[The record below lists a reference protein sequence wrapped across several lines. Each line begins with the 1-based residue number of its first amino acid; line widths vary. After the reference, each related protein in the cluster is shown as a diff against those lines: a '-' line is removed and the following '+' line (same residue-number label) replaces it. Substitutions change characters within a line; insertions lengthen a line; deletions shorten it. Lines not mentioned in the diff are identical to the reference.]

1 MNTNA
6 LQGILWMLLTTLL
19 FVMVT
24 AVVRYIGEAIPAAQ
38 AAFIRYVI
46 GTIILLPFII
56 PLIRKSI
63 TRKDLIIYIFRG
75 LAHGFGVILW
85 FFAMARIPVSEVTAI
100 GYITPIFVSIA
111 AFIFLKEKFSISII
125 GALAIC
131 MIGMI
136 IIIKPTPG
144 GIATGQLS
152 MVIATL
158 FFAASY
164 ILAKKLSS
172 TESTLEILV
181 ALNFI
186 VTITLAPFAVVFWV
200 TPSLQE
206 VLFLSIV
213 ALFATAGHFTMTMA
227 LKLAPITI
235 TQPISYVQ
243 IVWASCIGFIFFGET
258 ISLWFTIGA
267 SLIILSSLYV
277 TYTSSSKKNKD
288 INNLVAKD

>member
-1 MNTNA
+1 MVV
-6 LQGILWMLLTTLL
+6 TTLL
-19 FVMVT
+19 FAIVT
-24 AVVRYIGEAIPAAQ
+24 GIVRYIGSDIPAPV
-38 AAFIRYVI
+38 AAFIRYI
-46 GTIILLPFII
+46 ISTIFFI
-56 PLIRKSI
+56 PLIVKMFILEGGKKNRQF
-63 TRKDLIIYIFRG
+63 YWARG

-111 AFIFLKEKFSISII
+111 AFIFLKEKFSLSII
-125 GALAIC
+125 GALVIC

-136 IIIKPTPG
+136 IIIRPTAS
-144 GIATGQLS
+144 GIAIGQLS

-172 TESTLEILV
+172 IESTLEILV
-181 ALNFI
+181 ALNLI

-200 TPSLQE
+200 TPSLQD
-206 VLFLSIV
+206 VLFLGIV

-243 IVWASCIGFIFFGET
+243 IVWASCIGFIFFEET
-258 ISLWFTIGA
+258 ISFWFSIGA

-277 TYTSSSKKNKD
+277 TYTSSKQNKK

>member
-1 MNTNA
+1 MKNIQA
-6 LQGILWMLLTTLL
+6 IFWMVVTTLL
-19 FVMVT
+19 FAIVT
-24 AVVRYIGEAIPAAQ
+24 GIVRYIGSDIPAPV

-46 GTIILLPFII
+46 STIFFI
-56 PLIRKSI
+56 PLIVKMFILEGGKKNRQF
-63 TRKDLIIYIFRG
+63 YWARG

-111 AFIFLKEKFSISII
+111 AFIFLKEKFSVSII
-125 GALAIC
+125 GALVIC

-136 IIIKPTPG
+136 IIIRPTAS
-144 GIATGQLS
+144 GIAIGQLS

-181 ALNFI
+181 ALNLI

-243 IVWASCIGFIFFGET
+243 IVWASCIGFIFFEET
-258 ISLWFTIGA
+258 ISFWFSIGA

-277 TYTSSSKKNKD
+277 TYTSSKQNEN

>member
-1 MNTNA
+1 MVV
-6 LQGILWMLLTTLL
+6 TTLL
-19 FVMVT
+19 FAIVT
-24 AVVRYIGEAIPAAQ
+24 GIVRYIGSDIPAPV
-38 AAFIRYVI
+38 AAFVRY
-46 GTIILLPFII
+46 IISMIFFL
-56 PLIRKSI
+56 PLIFKMFILERNKSN
-63 TRKDLIIYIFRG
+63 KKVYWARG

-111 AFIFLKEKFSISII
+111 AFIFLKETFSISII

-131 MIGMI
+131 IIGMI
-136 IIIKPTPG
+136 IIIRPTTS
-144 GIATGQLS
+144 GIAVGQLS

-186 VTITLAPFAVVFWV
+186 VTVTLAPFAIAFWV
-200 TPSLQE
+200 TPSIQE

-235 TQPISYVQ
+235 TQPISYIQ

-258 ISLWFTIGA
+258 ISFWFSVGA
-267 SLIILSSLYV
+267 TLIILSSLFV

-288 INNLVAKD
+288 VSSLIAKD

>member
-1 MNTNA
+1 MVV
-6 LQGILWMLLTTLL
+6 TTLL
-19 FVMVT
+19 FAIVT
-24 AVVRYIGEAIPAAQ
+24 GIVRYIGSDIPAPV
-38 AAFIRYVI
+38 AAFIRY
-46 GTIILLPFII
+46 IISTLFFI
-56 PLIRKSI
+56 PLIVKMFILERKRSSK
-63 TRKDLIIYIFRG
+63 RVYWSRG

-111 AFIFLKEKFSISII
+111 AFIFLKETFSISII

-136 IIIKPTPG
+136 IIVRPTTN

-152 MVIATL
+152 MIIATL
-158 FFAASY
+158 FFAGSY
-164 ILAKKLSS
+164 ILAKKLSA

-186 VTITLAPFAVVFWV
+186 VTLTLAPFAIAFWV

-206 VLFLSIV
+206 VLFLGVV
-213 ALFATAGHFTMTMA
+213 ALFATAGHFTMTIA

-243 IVWASCIGFIFFGET
+243 IVWASGIGFIFFGET
-258 ISLWFTIGA
+258 ISLGFTVGA
-267 SLIILSSLYV
+267 ALIILSSLYV
-277 TYTSSSKKNKD
+277 TYTSSANQNKHL
-288 INNLVAKD
+288 NNLITKN

>member
-1 MNTNA
+1 MKN
-6 LQGILWMLLTTLL
+6 LQAIFWMVVTTLL
-19 FVMVT
+19 FAIVT
-24 AVVRYIGEAIPAAQ
+24 GIVRYIGSDIPAPV
-38 AAFIRYVI
+38 AAFIRY
-46 GTIILLPFII
+46 IISTLFFI
-56 PLIRKSI
+56 PLIVKMFILERNRSN
-63 TRKDLIIYIFRG
+63 RRVYWSRG
-75 LAHGFGVILW
+75 LAHGIGVILW

-100 GYITPIFVSIA
+100 GYITPIFVSVA
-111 AFIFLKEKFSISII
+111 AFVFLKETFSISII

-136 IIIKPTPG
+136 IIIRPTTS
-144 GIATGQLS
+144 GIAIGQLS
-152 MVIATL
+152 MIVATL

-186 VTITLAPFAVVFWV
+186 VTLTLAPFAIAFWV

-206 VLFLSIV
+206 VLFLGVV

-243 IVWASCIGFIFFGET
+243 IVWASGIGFIFFGET
-258 ISLWFTIGA
+258 VTLLFSIGA

-277 TYTSSSKKNKD
+277 TYTSSSNQNKD
-288 INNLVAKD
+288 LSSLIAKN

>member
-1 MNTNA
+1 MVV
-6 LQGILWMLLTTLL
+6 TTLL
-19 FVMVT
+19 FAIVT
-24 AVVRYIGEAIPAAQ
+24 GIVRYIGSDIPAPV
-38 AAFIRYVI
+38 AAFVRY
-46 GTIILLPFII
+46 TISTIFFI
-56 PLIRKSI
+56 PLIVKMFFLERNKSNK
-63 TRKDLIIYIFRG
+63 RVYWARG

-85 FFAMARIPVSEVTAI
+85 FFAMGRIPVSEVTAI

-111 AFIFLKEKFSISII
+111 AFIFLKETFSISII

-136 IIIKPTPG
+136 IIIRPTTS
-144 GIATGQLS
+144 GIAIGQLS

-186 VTITLAPFAVVFWV
+186 VTVTLAPFAIAFWV
-200 TPSLQE
+200 TPSIQE

-243 IVWASCIGFIFFGET
+243 IVWASCIGFVFFGET
-258 ISLWFTIGA
+258 IGFWFSVGA
-267 SLIILSSLYV
+267 TLIILSSLYV
-277 TYTSSSKKNKD
+277 TYTSSSRKNKD
-288 INNLVAKD
+288 VNSLIAKD

>member
-1 MNTNA
+1 MKN
-6 LQGILWMLLTTLL
+6 LQAIFWMVVTTLL
-19 FVMVT
+19 FAIVT
-24 AVVRYIGEAIPAAQ
+24 GIVRYIGSDIPAPV
-38 AAFIRYVI
+38 AAFIRY
-46 GTIILLPFII
+46 IISTLFFI
-56 PLIRKSI
+56 PLIVRMFILERNRSN
-63 TRKDLIIYIFRG
+63 RRLYWSRG

-111 AFIFLKEKFSISII
+111 AFIFLKESFSISII

-136 IIIKPTPG
+136 LIIRPTTS

-152 MVIATL
+152 MIIATL

-164 ILAKKLSS
+164 ILAKKLSE

-181 ALNFI
+181 ALNFV
-186 VTITLAPFAVVFWV
+186 VTLTLAPFAIAFWV

-206 VLFLSIV
+206 VLFLGVV
-213 ALFATAGHFTMTMA
+213 ALFATAGHFTMTIA

-243 IVWASCIGFIFFGET
+243 IVWASGIGFIFFGEI
-258 ISLWFTIGA
+258 ISLWFTLGA
-267 SLIILSSLYV
+267 ALIILSSLYV
-277 TYTSSSKKNKD
+277 TYTSSANQNKD
-288 INNLVAKD
+288 LSSLTAKN

>member
-1 MNTNA
+1 MKN
-6 LQGILWMLLTTLL
+6 LQAIFWMVVTTLL
-19 FVMVT
+19 FAIVT
-24 AVVRYIGEAIPAAQ
+24 GIVRYIGSDIPAPV
-38 AAFIRYVI
+38 AAFIRYI
-46 GTIILLPFII
+46 ISTIFFI
-56 PLIRKSI
+56 PLIVRMFILERNRRNRRVYWS
-63 TRKDLIIYIFRG
+63 RG

-111 AFIFLKEKFSISII
+111 AFIFLKETFSISII

-136 IIIKPTPG
+136 IIIRPTTS

-152 MVIATL
+152 MIIATL
-158 FFAASY
+158 FFAGSY
-164 ILAKKLSS
+164 ILAKKLSA

-186 VTITLAPFAVVFWV
+186 VTLTLAPFAIAFWV

-206 VLFLSIV
+206 VLFLGIV

-243 IVWASCIGFIFFGET
+243 IVWASCIGLIFFGET
-258 ISLWFTIGA
+258 ISLGFTVGA
-267 SLIILSSLYV
+267 TLIILSSLYV
-277 TYTSSSKKNKD
+277 TYTSSANQNKD
-288 INNLVAKD
+288 LNNLITKN

>member
-1 MNTNA
+1 MV
-6 LQGILWMLLTTLL
+6 ITTLL
-19 FVMVT
+19 FAIVT
-24 AVVRYIGEAIPAAQ
+24 GIVRYIGSDIPAPV
-38 AAFIRYVI
+38 AAFIRYI
-46 GTIILLPFII
+46 ISTIFFF
-56 PLIRKSI
+56 PLIVKMFILERNRSNK
-63 TRKDLIIYIFRG
+63 RFYWARG

-111 AFIFLKEKFSISII
+111 AFIFLKEHFSISII
-125 GALAIC
+125 GALVIC

-136 IIIKPTPG
+136 IIIRPTTS
-144 GIATGQLS
+144 GIAIGQLS

-186 VTITLAPFAVVFWV
+186 VTVTLAPFAIAFWV
-200 TPSLQE
+200 TPSIQE

-235 TQPISYVQ
+235 TQPISYIQ

-258 ISLWFTIGA
+258 ISFWFSVGA
-267 SLIILSSLYV
+267 TLIILSSLYV

-288 INNLVAKD
+288 VSSLIAKD

>member
-1 MNTNA
+1 MTNRSPRKRHFRSVSIYWLLPNMLTIGGFVSGLTALRFALDGRWAGVIVLVTVAAVFDALDGRAARRLKTQSAFGAALDSLSDLVVFGVVPTLCLFIWA
-6 LQGILWMLLTTLL
+6 LQDSGN
-19 FVMVT
+19 
-24 AVVRYIGEAIPAAQ
+24 
-38 AAFIRYVI
+38 
-46 GTIILLPFII
+46 
-56 PLIRKSI
+56 
-63 TRKDLIIYIFRG
+63 
-75 LAHGFGVILW
+75 
-85 FFAMARIPVSEVTAI
+85 
-100 GYITPIFVSIA
+100 IA
-111 AFIFLKEKFSISII
+111 W
-125 GALAIC
+125 
-131 MIGMI
+131 
-136 IIIKPTPG
+136 
-144 GIATGQLS
+144 
-152 MVIATL
+152 VATL

-200 TPSLQE
+200 TPSLHE

-213 ALFATAGHFTMTMA
+213 ALFATAGHLTMTMA

-258 ISLWFTIGA
+258 ISLWFSIGA

>member
-1 MNTNA
+1 MV
-6 LQGILWMLLTTLL
+6 ITTLL
-19 FVMVT
+19 FAIVT
-24 AVVRYIGEAIPAAQ
+24 GIVRYIGSDIPAPV
-38 AAFIRYVI
+38 AAFIRYI
-46 GTIILLPFII
+46 ISTIFFI
-56 PLIRKSI
+56 PLIVKMFILERNKNNI
-63 TRKDLIIYIFRG
+63 HFYWARG
-75 LAHGFGVILW
+75 LAHGLGVILW

-111 AFIFLKEKFSISII
+111 AFIFLKEKFSISIM

-136 IIIKPTPG
+136 IIIRPTAS
-144 GIATGQLS
+144 GIAIGQLS

-181 ALNFI
+181 ALNLI

-243 IVWASCIGFIFFGET
+243 IVWASCIGFIFFEET
-258 ISLWFTIGA
+258 ISLWFSIGA

-277 TYTSSSKKNKD
+277 TYTSSKQNEN

>member
-1 MNTNA
+1 MKN
-6 LQGILWMLLTTLL
+6 LQAIFWMVVTTLL
-19 FVMVT
+19 FAIVT
-24 AVVRYIGEAIPAAQ
+24 GIVRYIGSDIPAPV
-38 AAFIRYVI
+38 AAFIRY
-46 GTIILLPFII
+46 IISTLFFI
-56 PLIRKSI
+56 PLIVKMFILERKRSNK
-63 TRKDLIIYIFRG
+63 RVYWYRG

-111 AFIFLKEKFSISII
+111 AFIFLKETFSISII

-136 IIIKPTPG
+136 IIIRPTTS

-152 MVIATL
+152 MIIATL

-164 ILAKKLSS
+164 ILAKKLSA

-186 VTITLAPFAVVFWV
+186 VTLTLAPFAIAFWV

-206 VLFLSIV
+206 VLFLGIV

-227 LKLAPITI
+227 FKLAPITI

-243 IVWASCIGFIFFGET
+243 IVWASGIGFIFFGET
-258 ISLWFTIGA
+258 VTLLFSIGA

-277 TYTSSSKKNKD
+277 TYTSSNQNKN

>member
-1 MNTNA
+1 MV
-6 LQGILWMLLTTLL
+6 ITTLL
-19 FVMVT
+19 FAIVT
-24 AVVRYIGEAIPAAQ
+24 GIVRYIGSDIPAPV
-38 AAFIRYVI
+38 AAFIRYI
-46 GTIILLPFII
+46 ISTIFFI
-56 PLIRKSI
+56 PLIVKMFILERNKNNI
-63 TRKDLIIYIFRG
+63 QFYWARG
-75 LAHGFGVILW
+75 LAHGVGVILW

-111 AFIFLKEKFSISII
+111 AFIFLKEKFSISIM

-136 IIIKPTPG
+136 IIIKPTAS

-172 TESTLEILV
+172 TESTLEILI

-186 VTITLAPFAVVFWV
+186 VTLTLAPFAIVFWV
-200 TPSLQE
+200 TPSFQE

-258 ISLWFTIGA
+258 IGLWFSTGA

-277 TYTSSSKKNKD
+277 TYTSSSKKNRD

>member
-1 MNTNA
+1 MF
-6 LQGILWMLLTTLL
+6 ILERNRSNKRFYW
-19 FVMVT
+19 
-24 AVVRYIGEAIPAAQ
+24 A
-38 AAFIRYVI
+38 
-46 GTIILLPFII
+46 
-56 PLIRKSI
+56 
-63 TRKDLIIYIFRG
+63 RG

-111 AFIFLKEKFSISII
+111 AFIFLKEHFSISII
-125 GALAIC
+125 GALVIC

-136 IIIKPTPG
+136 IIIRPTTS
-144 GIATGQLS
+144 GIAIGQLS

-186 VTITLAPFAVVFWV
+186 VTVTLAPFAIAFWV
-200 TPSLQE
+200 TPSIQE

-243 IVWASCIGFIFFGET
+243 IVWASCIGFVFFGET
-258 ISLWFTIGA
+258 ISFWFSVGA

-288 INNLVAKD
+288 INSLITKN

>member
-1 MNTNA
+1 MVV
-6 LQGILWMLLTTLL
+6 TTLL
-19 FVMVT
+19 FAIVT
-24 AVVRYIGEAIPAAQ
+24 GIVRYIGSDIPAPV
-38 AAFIRYVI
+38 AAFVRYI
-46 GTIILLPFII
+46 ISTIFFI
-56 PLIRKSI
+56 PLIFKMFILERNKSN
-63 TRKDLIIYIFRG
+63 KKIYWARG

-111 AFIFLKEKFSISII
+111 AFIFLKETFSISII

-136 IIIKPTPG
+136 IIIRPTTS
-144 GIATGQLS
+144 GIAGGQLS

-186 VTITLAPFAVVFWV
+186 VTVTLAPFAIAFWV
-200 TPSLQE
+200 TPSIQE

-235 TQPISYVQ
+235 TQPIFYIQ

-258 ISLWFTIGA
+258 ISFWFSVGA
-267 SLIILSSLYV
+267 TLIILSSLYV

-288 INNLVAKD
+288 VSSLIAKD

>member
-1 MNTNA
+1 MKN
-6 LQGILWMLLTTLL
+6 LQAIFWMVVTTLL
-19 FVMVT
+19 FAIVT
-24 AVVRYIGEAIPAAQ
+24 GIVRYIGSDIPAPV
-38 AAFIRYVI
+38 AAFIRY
-46 GTIILLPFII
+46 IISTLFFI
-56 PLIRKSI
+56 PLIIKMFILERNRSN
-63 TRKDLIIYIFRG
+63 RRVYWYRG

-111 AFIFLKEKFSISII
+111 AFIFLKETFSISII
-125 GALAIC
+125 GALVIC

-136 IIIKPTPG
+136 IIIRPTTS

-152 MVIATL
+152 MIIATL

-164 ILAKKLSS
+164 ILAKKLAS

-186 VTITLAPFAVVFWV
+186 VTLTLAPFAIAFWV
-200 TPSLQE
+200 TPNLQE
-206 VLFLSIV
+206 VLFLGIV

-243 IVWASCIGFIFFGET
+243 IVWASAIGFIFFGET
-258 ISLWFTIGA
+258 ISLWFSVGA
-267 SLIILSSLYV
+267 TLIILSSLYV
-277 TYTSSSKKNKD
+277 TYTSSANQNKD
-288 INNLVAKD
+288 LNRIIAKN

>member
-1 MNTNA
+1 MKN
-6 LQGILWMLLTTLL
+6 LQAIFWMVVTTLL
-19 FVMVT
+19 FAIVT
-24 AVVRYIGEAIPAAQ
+24 GIVRYIGSDIPAPV
-38 AAFIRYVI
+38 AAFVRYI
-46 GTIILLPFII
+46 ISTIFFI
-56 PLIRKSI
+56 PLIVKMFILERNKSN
-63 TRKDLIIYIFRG
+63 KKVYWARG

-111 AFIFLKEKFSISII
+111 AFIFLKETFSISII

-136 IIIKPTPG
+136 IIIRPTTS
-144 GIATGQLS
+144 GIAVGQLS

-186 VTITLAPFAVVFWV
+186 VTVTLAPFAIAFWV
-200 TPSLQE
+200 TPSIQE

-235 TQPISYVQ
+235 TQPIFYIQ

-258 ISLWFTIGA
+258 ISFWFSVGA
-267 SLIILSSLYV
+267 TLIILSSLYV

-288 INNLVAKD
+288 VSSLIAKD

>member
-1 MNTNA
+1 MKNIQA
-6 LQGILWMLLTTLL
+6 IFWMVVTTLL
-19 FVMVT
+19 FAIVT
-24 AVVRYIGEAIPAAQ
+24 GIVRYIGSDIPAPV

-46 GTIILLPFII
+46 STIFFI
-56 PLIRKSI
+56 PLIVKMFI
-63 TRKDLIIYIFRG
+63 LEGNKKNIQFYWARG

-111 AFIFLKEKFSISII
+111 AFIFLKEKFSVSII
-125 GALAIC
+125 GALVIC

-136 IIIKPTPG
+136 IIIRPTAS
-144 GIATGQLS
+144 GIAIGQLS

-243 IVWASCIGFIFFGET
+243 IVWASCIGFIFFEET
-258 ISLWFTIGA
+258 ISFWFSIGA

-277 TYTSSSKKNKD
+277 TYTSSKQNEN

>member
-1 MNTNA
+1 MKNIQA
-6 LQGILWMLLTTLL
+6 IFWMVVTTLL
-19 FVMVT
+19 FAIVT
-24 AVVRYIGEAIPAAQ
+24 GIVRYIGSDIPAPV

-46 GTIILLPFII
+46 STIFFI
-56 PLIRKSI
+56 PLIVKMFILEGGKRN
-63 TRKDLIIYIFRG
+63 RQFYWARG

-111 AFIFLKEKFSISII
+111 AFIFLKEKFSVSII
-125 GALAIC
+125 GALVIC

-136 IIIKPTPG
+136 IIIRPTAS
-144 GIATGQLS
+144 GIAIGQLS

-181 ALNFI
+181 ALNLI

-243 IVWASCIGFIFFGET
+243 IVWASCIGFIFFEET
-258 ISLWFTIGA
+258 ISFWFSIGA

-277 TYTSSSKKNKD
+277 TYTSSKQNEN

>member
-1 MNTNA
+1 MKN
-6 LQGILWMLLTTLL
+6 LQAIFWMVVTTLL
-19 FVMVT
+19 FAIVT
-24 AVVRYIGEAIPAAQ
+24 GIVRYIGSDIPAPV
-38 AAFIRYVI
+38 AAFIRYI
-46 GTIILLPFII
+46 ISTIFFI
-56 PLIRKSI
+56 PLIVRMFILERNRSN
-63 TRKDLIIYIFRG
+63 RRVYWSRG

-111 AFIFLKEKFSISII
+111 AFIFLKETLSISII

-136 IIIKPTPG
+136 IIIRPTTS

-152 MVIATL
+152 MIVATL

-164 ILAKKLSS
+164 ILAKKLSE

-186 VTITLAPFAVVFWV
+186 VTLTLAPFAIAFWV

-206 VLFLSIV
+206 VLFLGVV
-213 ALFATAGHFTMTMA
+213 ALFATAGHFTMTIA

-243 IVWASCIGFIFFGET
+243 IVWASGIGFIFFGEK
-258 ISLWFTIGA
+258 ISLWFTLGA
-267 SLIILSSLYV
+267 ALIILSSLYV
-277 TYTSSSKKNKD
+277 TYTSSTNQNKD
-288 INNLVAKD
+288 LRRLTAKN

>member
-1 MNTNA
+1 MKN
-6 LQGILWMLLTTLL
+6 LQAIFWMVVTTLL
-19 FVMVT
+19 FAIVT
-24 AVVRYIGEAIPAAQ
+24 GIVRYIGSDIPAPV
-38 AAFIRYVI
+38 AAFIRY
-46 GTIILLPFII
+46 IISTLFFM
-56 PLIRKSI
+56 PLIIKMFILERNRSN
-63 TRKDLIIYIFRG
+63 RRVYWYRG

-111 AFIFLKEKFSISII
+111 AFIFLKETFSISII
-125 GALAIC
+125 GALVIC
-131 MIGMI
+131 IIGMVI
-136 IIIKPTPG
+136 IIRPTTS

-152 MVIATL
+152 MIVATL

-186 VTITLAPFAVVFWV
+186 VTLTLAPFAIAFWV
-200 TPSLQE
+200 TPNLQE
-206 VLFLSIV
+206 VLFLGIV

-243 IVWASCIGFIFFGET
+243 IVWASVIGFVFFGET
-258 ISLWFTIGA
+258 ISLWFSVGA
-267 SLIILSSLYV
+267 ALIILSSLYV
-277 TYTSSSKKNKD
+277 TYTSSANQNKD
-288 INNLVAKD
+288 LNSLIDKN

>member
-1 MNTNA
+1 MVV
-6 LQGILWMLLTTLL
+6 TTLL
-19 FVMVT
+19 FAIVT
-24 AVVRYIGEAIPAAQ
+24 GIVRYIGSDIPAPV
-38 AAFIRYVI
+38 AAFIRYI
-46 GTIILLPFII
+46 ISTIFFF
-56 PLIRKSI
+56 PLIVKMFILERNRSNK
-63 TRKDLIIYIFRG
+63 RFYWARG

-111 AFIFLKEKFSISII
+111 AFIFLKEHFSISII
-125 GALAIC
+125 GALVIC

-136 IIIKPTPG
+136 IIIRPTTS
-144 GIATGQLS
+144 GIAIGQLS

-186 VTITLAPFAVVFWV
+186 VTVTLAPFAIAFWV
-200 TPSLQE
+200 TPSIQE

-213 ALFATAGHFTMTMA
+213 ALFATAGHFTMTLA

-243 IVWASCIGFIFFGET
+243 IVWASCIGFVFFGET
-258 ISLWFTIGA
+258 ISFWFSVGA

-288 INNLVAKD
+288 IHSLINKN

>member
-1 MNTNA
+1 MVV
-6 LQGILWMLLTTLL
+6 TTLL
-19 FVMVT
+19 FAIVT
-24 AVVRYIGEAIPAAQ
+24 GIVRYIGSDIPAPV
-38 AAFIRYVI
+38 AAFIRY
-46 GTIILLPFII
+46 IISTLFFI
-56 PLIRKSI
+56 PLIVKMFILERNRSN
-63 TRKDLIIYIFRG
+63 RRVYWSRG

-111 AFIFLKEKFSISII
+111 AFIFLKETFSISII

-136 IIIKPTPG
+136 IIIRPTTS

-152 MVIATL
+152 MIIATL

-164 ILAKKLSS
+164 ILAKKLSE

-186 VTITLAPFAVVFWV
+186 VTLTLAPFAIAFWV

-206 VLFLSIV
+206 VLFLGGV
-213 ALFATAGHFTMTMA
+213 ALFATAGHFTMTIA

-243 IVWASCIGFIFFGET
+243 IVWASFIGFIFFGET
-258 ISLWFTIGA
+258 ISLWFTLGA
-267 SLIILSSLYV
+267 ALIILSSLYV
-277 TYTSSSKKNKD
+277 TYTSSSNQNKD
-288 INNLVAKD
+288 LNNLITKN

>member
-1 MNTNA
+1 MKN
-6 LQGILWMLLTTLL
+6 LQAIFWMVVTTLL
-19 FVMVT
+19 FAIVT
-24 AVVRYIGEAIPAAQ
+24 GIVRYIGSDIPAPV
-38 AAFIRYVI
+38 AAFIRY
-46 GTIILLPFII
+46 IISTLFFI
-56 PLIRKSI
+56 PLIVKMFILERNRSN
-63 TRKDLIIYIFRG
+63 RRVYWSRG

-111 AFIFLKEKFSISII
+111 AFIFLKEPLSTSII

-136 IIIKPTPG
+136 IIIRPTTS

-152 MVIATL
+152 MIIATL

-164 ILAKKLSS
+164 ILAKKLSE

-186 VTITLAPFAVVFWV
+186 VTLTLAPFAIAFWV

-206 VLFLSIV
+206 VLFLGVV
-213 ALFATAGHFTMTMA
+213 ALFATAGHFTMTIA

-243 IVWASCIGFIFFGET
+243 IVWASGIGVIFFGET
-258 ISLWFTIGA
+258 ISLWFTLGA
-267 SLIILSSLYV
+267 ALIILSSLYV
-277 TYTSSSKKNKD
+277 TYTSSANQNKD
-288 INNLVAKD
+288 LRSLTAKN

>member
-1 MNTNA
+1 MVV
-6 LQGILWMLLTTLL
+6 TTLL
-19 FVMVT
+19 FAIVT
-24 AVVRYIGEAIPAAQ
+24 GIVRYIGSDIPAPV
-38 AAFIRYVI
+38 AAFIRYI
-46 GTIILLPFII
+46 ISTIFFF
-56 PLIRKSI
+56 PLIVKMFILERNRSNK
-63 TRKDLIIYIFRG
+63 RFYWARG

-111 AFIFLKEKFSISII
+111 AFIFLKEHFSISII
-125 GALAIC
+125 GALVIC
-131 MIGMI
+131 MMGMI
-136 IIIKPTPG
+136 IIIRPTTS
-144 GIATGQLS
+144 GIAIGQLS

-186 VTITLAPFAVVFWV
+186 VTVTLAPFAIAFWV
-200 TPSLQE
+200 TPSIQE

-243 IVWASCIGFIFFGET
+243 IVWASCIGFVFFGET
-258 ISLWFTIGA
+258 ISFWFSVGA

-277 TYTSSSKKNKD
+277 TYTTSSKKNKD
-288 INNLVAKD
+288 INSLTTKN

>member
-1 MNTNA
+1 MVV
-6 LQGILWMLLTTLL
+6 TTLL
-19 FVMVT
+19 FAIVT
-24 AVVRYIGEAIPAAQ
+24 GIVRYIGSDIPAPV
-38 AAFIRYVI
+38 AAFVRYI
-46 GTIILLPFII
+46 ISTIFFI
-56 PLIRKSI
+56 PLIVKMFILERNKSN
-63 TRKDLIIYIFRG
+63 KKVYWARG

-111 AFIFLKEKFSISII
+111 AFIFLKETFSISII

-136 IIIKPTPG
+136 IIIRPTTS
-144 GIATGQLS
+144 GIEVGQLS

-186 VTITLAPFAVVFWV
+186 VTVTLAPFAIAFWV
-200 TPSLQE
+200 TPSVQD

-235 TQPISYVQ
+235 TQPISYIQ

-258 ISLWFTIGA
+258 ISFWFSVGA
-267 SLIILSSLYV
+267 TLIILSSLYV

-288 INNLVAKD
+288 VSSLIAKD

>member
-1 MNTNA
+1 MVV
-6 LQGILWMLLTTLL
+6 TTLL
-19 FVMVT
+19 FAIVT
-24 AVVRYIGEAIPAAQ
+24 GIVRYIGSDIPAPV
-38 AAFIRYVI
+38 AAFIRYI
-46 GTIILLPFII
+46 ISTIFFI
-56 PLIRKSI
+56 PLIVRMFILERNRSN
-63 TRKDLIIYIFRG
+63 RRVYWSRG

-111 AFIFLKEKFSISII
+111 AFIFLKETFSISII
-125 GALAIC
+125 SALAIC

-136 IIIKPTPG
+136 IIIRPTTS

-152 MVIATL
+152 MIIATL

-164 ILAKKLSS
+164 ILAKKLSE

-186 VTITLAPFAVVFWV
+186 VTLTLAPFAIAFWV

-206 VLFLSIV
+206 VLFLGVV
-213 ALFATAGHFTMTMA
+213 ALFATAGHFTMTIA

-243 IVWASCIGFIFFGET
+243 IVWASGIGFIFFGET
-258 ISLWFTIGA
+258 IRLWFTLGA
-267 SLIILSSLYV
+267 ALIILSSLYV
-277 TYTSSSKKNKD
+277 TYTSSANQNKD
-288 INNLVAKD
+288 LSSLTTKN

>member
-1 MNTNA
+1 MV
-6 LQGILWMLLTTLL
+6 ITTLL
-19 FVMVT
+19 FAIVT
-24 AVVRYIGEAIPAAQ
+24 GIVRYIGSDIPAPV
-38 AAFIRYVI
+38 AAFIRYI
-46 GTIILLPFII
+46 ISTIFFI
-56 PLIRKSI
+56 PLIVKMFILERNKNNI
-63 TRKDLIIYIFRG
+63 QFYWARG
-75 LAHGFGVILW
+75 LAHGVGVILW

-111 AFIFLKEKFSISII
+111 AFIFLKEKFSISIM

-136 IIIKPTPG
+136 IIIKPTAS

-172 TESTLEILV
+172 TESTLEILI

-186 VTITLAPFAVVFWV
+186 VTLTLAPFAIVFWV
-200 TPSLQE
+200 TPSFQE

-258 ISLWFTIGA
+258 ISLWFSIGA

>member
-1 MNTNA
+1 MVV
-6 LQGILWMLLTTLL
+6 TTLL
-19 FVMVT
+19 FAIVT
-24 AVVRYIGEAIPAAQ
+24 GIVRYIGSDIPAPV
-38 AAFIRYVI
+38 AAFIRY
-46 GTIILLPFII
+46 IISTLFFI
-56 PLIRKSI
+56 PLIVKMFILERNRSN
-63 TRKDLIIYIFRG
+63 RRVYWSRG

-111 AFIFLKEKFSISII
+111 AFIFLKETFSISII

-136 IIIKPTPG
+136 IIIRPTTS

-152 MVIATL
+152 MIIATL

-164 ILAKKLSS
+164 ILAKKLSE

-186 VTITLAPFAVVFWV
+186 VTLTLAPFAIAFWV

-206 VLFLSIV
+206 VLFLGIV

-235 TQPISYVQ
+235 TQPISYVH
-243 IVWASCIGFIFFGET
+243 IVLASFIVFIFFGET
-258 ISLWFTIGA
+258 ISLWFTVGA
-267 SLIILSSLYV
+267 ALIILSSLYV
-277 TYTSSSKKNKD
+277 TYTSSAKQSNDLNSLITKN
-288 INNLVAKD
+288 

>member
-1 MNTNA
+1 MVV
-6 LQGILWMLLTTLL
+6 TTLL
-19 FVMVT
+19 FAIVT
-24 AVVRYIGEAIPAAQ
+24 GIVRYIGSDIPAPV
-38 AAFIRYVI
+38 AAFIRYI
-46 GTIILLPFII
+46 ISTIFFF
-56 PLIRKSI
+56 PLIVKMFILERNRSNK
-63 TRKDLIIYIFRG
+63 RFYWARG

-111 AFIFLKEKFSISII
+111 AFIFLKEHFSISII
-125 GALAIC
+125 GALVIC
-131 MIGMI
+131 MMGMI
-136 IIIKPTPG
+136 IIIRPTTS
-144 GIATGQLS
+144 GIAIGQLS

-186 VTITLAPFAVVFWV
+186 VTVTLAPFAIAFWV
-200 TPSLQE
+200 TPSIQE

-213 ALFATAGHFTMTMA
+213 AFFATAGHFTMTMA

-243 IVWASCIGFIFFGET
+243 IVWASCIGFVFFGET
-258 ISLWFTIGA
+258 ISFWFSVGA

-288 INNLVAKD
+288 INSLITKN

>member
-1 MNTNA
+1 MKN
-6 LQGILWMLLTTLL
+6 LQAIFWMVVTTLL
-19 FVMVT
+19 FAIVT
-24 AVVRYIGEAIPAAQ
+24 GIVRYIGSDIPAPV
-38 AAFIRYVI
+38 AAFIRYMI
-46 GTIILLPFII
+46 STIFFF
-56 PLIRKSI
+56 PLIVKMFILERNRSNK
-63 TRKDLIIYIFRG
+63 RFYWARG

-111 AFIFLKEKFSISII
+111 AFIFLKEHFSISII
-125 GALAIC
+125 GALVIC

-136 IIIKPTPG
+136 IIIRPTTS
-144 GIATGQLS
+144 GIAIGQFS

-186 VTITLAPFAVVFWV
+186 VTVTLAPFAIAFWV
-200 TPSLQE
+200 TPSIQE

-243 IVWASCIGFIFFGET
+243 IVWASCIGFVFFGET
-258 ISLWFTIGA
+258 ISFWFSVGA

-288 INNLVAKD
+288 INSLITKN

>member
-1 MNTNA
+1 MKN
-6 LQGILWMLLTTLL
+6 LQAIFWMVVTTLL
-19 FVMVT
+19 FAIVT
-24 AVVRYIGEAIPAAQ
+24 GIVRYIGSDIPAPV
-38 AAFIRYVI
+38 AAFIRYI
-46 GTIILLPFII
+46 ISTIFFF
-56 PLIRKSI
+56 PLIVKMFILERNRSNK
-63 TRKDLIIYIFRG
+63 RFYWARG

-111 AFIFLKEKFSISII
+111 AFIFLKEHFSISII
-125 GALAIC
+125 GALVIC

-136 IIIKPTPG
+136 IIIRPTTS
-144 GIATGQLS
+144 GIAIGQLS

-186 VTITLAPFAVVFWV
+186 VTVTLAPFAIAFWV
-200 TPSLQE
+200 TPSIQE

-213 ALFATAGHFTMTMA
+213 ALFATAGHFTMTLA

-243 IVWASCIGFIFFGET
+243 IVWASCIGFVFFGET
-258 ISLWFTIGA
+258 ISFWFSVGA

-288 INNLVAKD
+288 IHSLINKN

>member
-1 MNTNA
+1 MVV
-6 LQGILWMLLTTLL
+6 TTLL
-19 FVMVT
+19 FAIVT
-24 AVVRYIGEAIPAAQ
+24 GIVRYIGSDIPAPV
-38 AAFIRYVI
+38 AAFVRYI
-46 GTIILLPFII
+46 ISTIFFI
-56 PLIRKSI
+56 PLIVKMFILERNKSN
-63 TRKDLIIYIFRG
+63 KKIYWARG

-111 AFIFLKEKFSISII
+111 AFIFLKETFSISII

-136 IIIKPTPG
+136 IIIRPTTS
-144 GIATGQLS
+144 GIAVGQLS

-186 VTITLAPFAVVFWV
+186 VTVTLAPFAIAFWV
-200 TPSLQE
+200 TPSIQE

-235 TQPISYVQ
+235 TQPISYIQ

-258 ISLWFTIGA
+258 ISFWFSVGA
-267 SLIILSSLYV
+267 TLIILSSLYV

-288 INNLVAKD
+288 VSSLIAKD

>member
-1 MNTNA
+1 MVV
-6 LQGILWMLLTTLL
+6 TTLL
-19 FVMVT
+19 FAIVT
-24 AVVRYIGEAIPAAQ
+24 GIVRYIGSDIPAPV
-38 AAFIRYVI
+38 AAFVRYI
-46 GTIILLPFII
+46 ISTIFFI
-56 PLIRKSI
+56 PLIVKMFILERNKSN
-63 TRKDLIIYIFRG
+63 KKVYWARG

-111 AFIFLKEKFSISII
+111 AFIFLKETFSISII

-136 IIIKPTPG
+136 IIIRPTTS
-144 GIATGQLS
+144 GIAVGQLS

-186 VTITLAPFAVVFWV
+186 VTVTLAPFAIAFWV
-200 TPSLQE
+200 TPSIKE

-235 TQPISYVQ
+235 TQPISYIQ

-258 ISLWFTIGA
+258 ISFWFSVGA
-267 SLIILSSLYV
+267 TLIILSSLYV

-288 INNLVAKD
+288 VSSLIAKD

>member
-1 MNTNA
+1 MVV
-6 LQGILWMLLTTLL
+6 TTLL
-19 FVMVT
+19 FAIVT
-24 AVVRYIGEAIPAAQ
+24 GIVRYIGTDIPAPV
-38 AAFIRYVI
+38 AAFIRY
-46 GTIILLPFII
+46 IISTLFFM
-56 PLIRKSI
+56 PLIIKMFILERNRSN
-63 TRKDLIIYIFRG
+63 RRVYWYRG

-111 AFIFLKEKFSISII
+111 AFIFLKETFSISII
-125 GALAIC
+125 GALVIC
-131 MIGMI
+131 IIGMVI
-136 IIIKPTPG
+136 IIRPTTS

-152 MVIATL
+152 MIVATL

-186 VTITLAPFAVVFWV
+186 VTLTLAPFAIAFWV
-200 TPSLQE
+200 TPNLQE
-206 VLFLSIV
+206 VLFLGIV

-243 IVWASCIGFIFFGET
+243 IVWASGIGFIFFGEI
-258 ISLWFTIGA
+258 ISLWFSVGA
-267 SLIILSSLYV
+267 TLIILSSLYV
-277 TYTSSSKKNKD
+277 TYTSSANKNKD
-288 INNLVAKD
+288 LNRIIAKN